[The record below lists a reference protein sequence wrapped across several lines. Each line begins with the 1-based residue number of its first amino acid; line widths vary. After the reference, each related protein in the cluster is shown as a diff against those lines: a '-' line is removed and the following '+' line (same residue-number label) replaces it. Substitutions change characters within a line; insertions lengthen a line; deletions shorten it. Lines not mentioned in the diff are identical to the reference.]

1 MNIVFL
7 EAVVWVSLIPASDR
21 VEVLKENPLV
31 IYVQSTCWAE
41 GLEQMLPFGEKSS
54 SFPEL

>member
-7 EAVVWVSLIPASDR
+7 EVIVWVRLIPASDR

-31 IYVQSTCWAE
+31 IYV
-41 GLEQMLPFGEKSS
+41 
-54 SFPEL
+54 